1 MSETAPIR
9 VLVVDDHAILR
20 EGICSLLERQED
32 MRVVGEAA
40 NGQEALARVAETA
53 PDIVLMDMAMPV
65 MDGLEATRRLS
76 VSYPQVRV
84 LVLTQHDNR
93 EYVTPAL
100 QAGAAGYVLKRSGGR
115 EVVNAIR
122 QVMRGATILDSDLAH
137 KLGAPQAQAD
147 VDGPSRLTEREIQV
161 LRLVVDGLSSKE
173 IAQELNISPKT
184 ASVHRTNIMSKLGV
198 RNSADLVRTVMQR
211 RLLAEPGGASGSGR
225 GTPS

>member
-1 MSETAPIR
+1 MVEQGAIR

-32 MRVVGEAA
+32 MQVVGEAA
-40 NGQEALARVAETA
+40 NGQEALLRVAEVE
-53 PDIVLMDMAMPV
+53 PDLVLMDLAMPV

-76 VSYPQVRV
+76 ASHPGVRV

-115 EVVNAIR
+115 EVLNAIR
-122 QVMRGATILDSDLAH
+122 QVMRGAAILDSELAH
-137 KLGAPQAQAD
+137 KLGQPGEVGTAEPD
-147 VDGPSRLTEREIQV
+147 PRLTGRELQV
-161 LRLVVDGLSSKE
+161 LRLVVNGRSNKE
-173 IAQELNISPKT
+173 IAQQLNISPKT
-184 ASVHRTNIMSKLGV
+184 ASVHRTNIMSKLDV

-211 RLLAEPGGASGSGR
+211 RLLPEEGEVQ
-225 GTPS
+225 